1 MTIRPACMFLV
12 LSVAGLGCGSGNGP
26 NPGPKGAQAA
36 AGGST
41 GAGGVAGTSG
51 STGAGGSAGAGGA
64 TGAGG
69 STGAGGT
76 AAADAAV
83 VPSCITIADDL
94 IADFTN
100 DGGLSLVDGRSGGFY
115 VYGDAN
121 GAFDP
126 PPADPDAGVS
136 YPIDTT
142 TGNTYCSGPGS
153 FHVKA
158 SGFSL
163 WGAALAADFVPK
175 QGDFKGTY
183 DASKYKGVSFWAKAA
198 APIAGMLVSFP
209 DIYTSHEV
217 DPAALAAL
225 DSTLTQTCVYNAF
238 ATNNCSPYLVKFGDG
253 QFPLYATYQV
263 GTTWKRFDVLFAD
276 TQQDKYNAGYH
287 TAANK
292 IDTTH
297 LTGMAIQV
305 NAHYDAAGN
314 PSANDF
320 ELWIDDVNFIE

>member
-1 MTIRPACMFLV
+1 
-12 LSVAGLGCGSGNGP
+12 
-26 NPGPKGAQAA
+26 
-36 AGGST
+36 
-41 GAGGVAGTSG
+41 
-51 STGAGGSAGAGGA
+51 
-64 TGAGG
+64 
-69 STGAGGT
+69 
-76 AAADAAV
+76 
-83 VPSCITIADDL
+83 VPSCIRIADDL
-94 IADFTN
+94 IADFTS

-126 PPADPDAGVS
+126 PPADPDAGIS

-142 TGNTYCSGPGS
+142 TGNDHCSGPGS

-198 APIAGMLVSFP
+198 APLNGVLVSFP

-225 DSTLTQTCVYNAF
+225 DPTLTQTCVYNAF
-238 ATNNCSPYLVKFGDG
+238 ATNNCSPYLVKFGDA
-253 QFPLYATYQV
+253 QFSKYGTVQLN
-263 GTTWKRFDVLFAD
+263 TTWQRFDVFFAD

-287 TAANK
+287 TVANQ
-292 IDTTH
+292 IDLQH
-297 LTGMAIQV
+297 LVGMAIQV